1 MFADDGPGAPEA
13 GAEKKRRSVAGHI
26 DRHDG
31 AVTPRPMRGDL
42 PVFVML
48 GGLGAAA
55 SYLSVNIPHTDAFI
69 EGRWAFGF
77 MAFAL
82 LRRWWAAVL
91 MACLLSVVGFHR
103 IPLLTSFFGNML
115 YAVPALVLI
124 RLVYPRLLAIPP
136 TVTFSLFG
144 RRLELPVNRLA
155 AYGIGWFLLVM
166 VCYEAFNTPIL
177 WALFAFLD
185 GHPVVTGIAAGWREQ
200 PLLVEAL
207 AVASFSALAV
217 SLLRSHGQV
226 REGRQELATMLRS
239 IGDAVIATDT
249 ACYVIRMNP
258 VAEDLTGWQFEDAR
272 GRHLDEV
279 LHIIDP
285 DTRRHVRSPVARV
298 LEQGVTVGLGDR
310 TCLVGRDATEVRIA
324 SSAAPIRNED
334 GSIRGVILVFRDVT
348 LEYEG
353 REALRMSEEY
363 QRALIQ
369 ASPLAIFSLD
379 REGNVL
385 TWNAG
390 AEEMLGWSS
399 AEAIG
404 RPLPIVPPDKQDEF
418 AALRTRAFG
427 GEAISGMRLARA
439 RKDGTHIH
447 VSLSAALIRD
457 GEGRVNSIMAAL
469 EDATAQAR
477 AEQREA
483 HLKQVLL
490 AIRDVNQLIADE
502 TDRLQL
508 AQRACQ
514 ALTATTGYQS
524 AWIVLID
531 AAGQPRHVT
540 SVGLGDGFGQVRSEL
555 AAGRWPPCMKAALAS
570 VGPVVAWRPPRDCPD
585 CPAAIEHGDDAVLAT
600 ALSFDGVDYGLLG
613 VSLPMSMAD
622 DAEELGLF
630 AGMAVDL
637 SFALRK
643 IEDAEALRESQRRY
657 REVFEG
663 SRDGFVIVDMNGRIT
678 DANSAFCEMLGYALD
693 ELRALDSFHTI
704 TPERWHE
711 WEDREIWRGS
721 LRRRGHSGV
730 YEKEYI
736 RKDGTI
742 FPIELHAHAVKAAD
756 GQLSYVWGIARDI
769 TSRTQA
775 AEQLHDALDQ
785 ARRRQRELGWLL
797 DASRAVV
804 AAESFEDAARHI
816 FDVCSEA
823 TGATSGYVALLSAD
837 GAESEVIFLE
847 AGDLPCDVDPQLL
860 MPIRGLRAE
869 AYSLASV
876 VYDNDFTNSEWSRFM
891 PTGHVEL
898 RNVMFAPLIVAE
910 KVVGMIGLANK
921 PTDFTE
927 QDADISQALADMAA
941 LSLRRTWDEQAL
953 RESEERFSLA
963 FQTSPYAITITRVRD
978 GSFVEVND
986 TFTSIIGYSRE
997 EAIGKTS
1004 HDLNIWADAHDR
1016 ERLMNTLMAGERV
1029 VELEVALRAK
1039 DGRTVNTLFSTDL
1052 IRLGTELC
1060 ILSSVS
1066 DITERVRARE
1076 EREHLQEQLLQ
1087 AQKIESVGRLAG
1099 GVAHD
1104 LNNLLV
1110 PILGYSDMLLED
1122 CPPDADT
1129 RAPLEAISHAS
1140 TRARDLVQQLLAFS
1154 RKQVLEFVSIDIN
1167 ELLTRFERLLRST
1180 IREDITIEFLLDD
1193 AVPLIRGD
1201 VGQLEQVVMNLAV
1214 NARDAMPNGGTLTI
1228 QTGVAELDDAYVASH
1243 PDAQAGRYVALSVTD
1258 TGAGMDEETREHI
1271 FEPFY
1276 TTKATPLGTGLG
1288 LATVYGIVKQHG
1300 GTIYVY
1306 SEPGHGATFRVYLP
1320 VSDQDAPPPPAPA
1333 VTPVRVHGAETILL
1347 VEDDEQVRE
1356 LARSMLAR
1364 QGYRIIAAAGGA
1376 EAISLM
1382 DGYDGTVDLLLTDV
1396 VMPEMSGKDLLDHL
1410 AATHPDLRVLYMS
1423 GYSDDV
1429 IAHRGVI
1436 DEGVNFIQKPF
1447 AVQALAARV
1456 REVLD
1461 QD

>member
-1 MFADDGPGAPEA
+1 MSGTESRGSAMGHADHHCADVPRSGARDDLFAFL
-13 GAEKKRRSVAGHI
+13 
-26 DRHDG
+26 
-31 AVTPRPMRGDL
+31 T
-42 PVFVML
+42 
-48 GGLGAAA
+48 LGALGVVA
-55 SYLSVNIPHTDAFI
+55 SYVSVNIPHTEVFI
-69 EGRWAFGF
+69 EARWAFGF

-91 MACLLSVVGFHR
+91 MACLLSIVGFHKV
-103 IPLLTSFFGNML
+103 PLLTALVGNLM
-115 YAVPALVLI
+115 YATPALALI
-124 RLVYPRLLAIPP
+124 RLVHPRLLALPP
-136 TVTFSLFG
+136 TLTIKLPP
-144 RRLELPVNRLA
+144 LHLDMPVNGPV
-155 AYGIGWFLLVM
+155 AYGISWFGLVM
-166 VCYEAFNTPIL
+166 LCYQAFTTPAVWGVVALINDRPVPAGIL
-177 WALFAFLD
+177 
-185 GHPVVTGIAAGWREQ
+185 AGWQEQ
-200 PLLVEAL
+200 PFIVEAL
-207 AVASFSALAV
+207 VVAIFSALAL
-217 SLLRSHGQV
+217 SLLRSHREV

-249 ACYVIRMNP
+249 AGRVTRMNP
-258 VAEDLTGWQFEDAR
+258 VAEELTGWRLDEAG
-272 GRHLDEV
+272 GRLVDEV
-279 LHIIDP
+279 LQLSDAR
-285 DTRRHVRSPVARV
+285 TGLRVANPVAHV
-298 LEQGVTVGLGDR
+298 LEHGSVVGLANH
-310 TCLVGRDATEVRIA
+310 TCLTARDGALLQIA
-324 SSAAPIRNED
+324 DSAAPIRDDD
-334 GSIRGVILVFRDVT
+334 GAIRGVIMVFRDVT
-348 LEYEG
+348 GEYEA
-353 REALRMSEEY
+353 REALRQSEEH

-379 REGNVL
+379 RAGNVI

-404 RPLPIVPPDKQDEF
+404 GPLPIIPPDKQEEF
-418 AALRTRAFG
+418 ASLLRRAVAGETILGLRLTRV
-427 GEAISGMRLARA
+427 RR
-439 RKDGTHIH
+439 DGTHID
-447 VSLSAALIRD
+447 VSLSAAPIRD
-457 GEGRVNSIMAAL
+457 GEGRVISIMAAL
-469 EDATAQAR
+469 DDITAQVR

-508 AQRACQ
+508 TERACE
-514 ALTATTGYQS
+514 ALTATTGYCS

-531 AAGQPRHVT
+531 DGGRPTHVT
-540 SVGLGDGFGQVRSEL
+540 AVGFGDGFRQVRAEL
-555 AAGRWPPCMKAALAS
+555 ADGSWPPCMKQALTP
-570 VGPVVAWRPPRDCPD
+570 VGPVATWRPPRDCPD
-585 CPAAIEHGDDAVLAT
+585 CPATTEHADDAVLTT
-600 ALSFDGVDYGLLG
+600 ALSFDGVDYGVLG
-613 VSLPMSMAD
+613 VSLPVSMAD

-643 IEDAEALRESQRRY
+643 IEDSEALRESQRRY

-678 DANSAFCEMLGYALD
+678 DANSAFCDMLGYSLD
-693 ELRALDSFHTI
+693 ELRAFESFQTI

-711 WEDREIWRGS
+711 WEDEHVWQGS
-721 LRRRGHSGV
+721 IRRRGYSGV

-736 RKDGTI
+736 RKDGTV
-742 FPIELHAHAVKAAD
+742 FAVELQAHAVKSGD
-756 GQLSYVWGIARDI
+756 GQLNYVWGIARDI
-769 TSRTQA
+769 TLRKQA
-775 AEQLHDALDQ
+775 EEQLQEALEQ
-785 ARRRQRELGWLL
+785 AQRRQRELGWLL

-804 AAESFEDAARHI
+804 AAENFEDAARHI
-816 FDVCSEA
+816 FDVCREA

-837 GAESEVIFLE
+837 GAENEVLFLE
-847 AGDLPCDVDPQLL
+847 AGDLPCDVDPQLP

-876 VYDNDFTNSEWSRFM
+876 VYDNDFTNSEWAHFM
-891 PTGHVEL
+891 PAGHVEL

-910 KVVGMIGLANK
+910 KVVGIIGLANK

-963 FQTSPYAITITRVRD
+963 FQTSPYAITITRVSD
-978 GSFVEVND
+978 GLFVEVND

-997 EAIGKTS
+997 EAVGKTTL
-1004 HDLNIWADAHDR
+1004 DLDMWVDPVVRDDMITTVAAGQRVR
-1016 ERLMNTLMAGERV
+1016 ER
-1029 VELEVALRAK
+1029 EVDLRAK
-1039 DGRTVNTLFSTDL
+1039 DGSVVHTLFSIDL
-1052 IRLGTELC
+1052 IKLGDDLC
-1060 ILSSVS
+1060 FLASVS

-1076 EREHLQEQLLQ
+1076 EREYLQEQLLQ

-1099 GVAHD
+1099 GIAHD

-1122 CPPDADT
+1122 CQPDAET
-1129 RAPLEAISHAS
+1129 RMPLEAIAHAS

-1154 RKQVLEFVSIDIN
+1154 RKQVLEFVSIDLN

-1201 VGQLEQVVMNLAV
+1201 VGQIEQVVMNLAV

-1228 QTGVAELDDAYVASH
+1228 QTGVAELDDAYVTTH
-1243 PDAQAGRYVALSVTD
+1243 PDAQPGRYVTLTVTD
-1258 TGAGMDEETREHI
+1258 TGAGMDAETREHI
-1271 FEPFY
+1271 FEPFF

-1306 SEPGHGATFRVYLP
+1306 SEPGCGATFRVYLP
-1320 VSDQDAPPPPAPA
+1320 VSDQEPPPVPVPAAAPA
-1333 VTPVRVHGAETILL
+1333 RVHGSETILL

-1356 LARSMLAR
+1356 LARAVLTR
-1364 QGYRIIAAAGGA
+1364 QGYRIITAASGND
-1376 EAISLM
+1376 AIVLL
-1382 DGYDGTVDLLLTDV
+1382 DGHDGTVDLLLTDV
-1396 VMPEMSGKDLLDHL
+1396 VMPEMSGKDLFDHL
-1410 AATHPDLRVLYMS
+1410 TATNPDLRVLYMS
-1423 GYSDDV
+1423 GYTDDV

-1447 AVQALAARV
+1447 AVQALAAKV
-1456 REVLD
+1456 RHVLD
-1461 QD
+1461 HT